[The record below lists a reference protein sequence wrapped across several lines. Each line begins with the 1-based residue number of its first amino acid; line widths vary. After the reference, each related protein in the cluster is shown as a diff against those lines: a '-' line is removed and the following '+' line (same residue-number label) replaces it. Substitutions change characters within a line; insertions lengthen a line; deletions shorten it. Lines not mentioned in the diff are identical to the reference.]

1 MTMKVKTHR
10 KIKKPSF
17 ILTYWEC
24 LIVVAAFLALIGV
37 LVYGNYA
44 GEYGERASR
53 MMATE
58 ESRMSG
64 IIAITLNKE
73 KVTPQ
78 DVVRLKQELVW
89 HYSTTGQRFEVY
101 YNKEKITDTS
111 RAMIMH
117 YSPEY
122 DAGEEPQLY
131 FFELADEKY
140 LKYFDTPEVLQYKTV
155 IPVIDLSEGVHI
167 NPKFDEQPVIEIGV
181 REAYVNFETGK
192 FIPVSCY
199 VLDPKAEHSLQLSGV
214 LVSIPIEKGSPELK
228 GYTYIKSNGIDNF
241 SASIEGYEGP
251 EEEPYNTAVS
261 MNDYGIYYGYK
272 SSKITVESFD
282 DAYKTQI
289 MIGNCVLVIAM
300 LALTLI
306 PAALIFNRKKRDYEI
321 FEYRRKVTDA
331 MAHDLKTPMAAI
343 LTYAEN
349 LENHTGENKQ
359 EFYVSK
365 ISEKV
370 WQMNKMV
377 NSMLDFSRGE
387 NDSVTVNKT
396 AVDIGAV
403 LADAIAENEHEITK
417 RSLKV
422 DYDKKEVTVN
432 TDKVLFSQAV
442 GNLINNAAL
451 YAKEG
456 STVSITC
463 DSSKVCV
470 INVVAEKVE
479 DAEAMKQPFAKGN
492 ESRRNMGSGLGLA
505 IAENNLVLLGYKLEV
520 KSEGDNFVVTITL

>member
-1 MTMKVKTHR
+1 MTMKTR
-10 KIKKPSF
+10 KRIKKPNF
-17 ILTYWEC
+17 IISYCQC
-24 LIVVAAFLALIGV
+24 LAVVAAFLALAGLLI
-37 LVYGNYA
+37 YGSKA
-44 GEYGERASR
+44 SEYGSTAMRLSSTSVA
-53 MMATE
+53 AVN
-58 ESRMSG
+58 G
-64 IIAITLNKE
+64 NITLALNKE
-73 KVTPQ
+73 KVTSQ
-78 DVVRLKQELVW
+78 DIAKLKQQLLW
-89 HYSTTGQRFEVY
+89 HYSATGQLFEVY
-101 YNKEKITDTS
+101 YNQKMVADSS
-111 RAMIMH
+111 RTMIMH
-117 YSPEY
+117 YSPETP
-122 DAGEEPQLY
+122 DGDSQLY
-131 FFELADEKY
+131 FFELADPKY
-140 LKYFDTPEVLQYKTV
+140 LQYFDTPEVLKYKAV
-155 IPVIDLSEGVHI
+155 VPVIDYIDGPVLS
-167 NPKFDEQPVIEIGV
+167 PKYDEQPVIEIAV
-181 REAYVNFETGK
+181 REGYINLETGK
-192 FIPVSCY
+192 FIPVSVY
-199 VLDPKAEHSLQLSGV
+199 VYDTQDNQSLNTAKV
-214 LVSIPIEKGSPELK
+214 TVNIPVDTNSPELN
-228 GYTYIKSNGIDNF
+228 GYTHIKANGIDRDGYGG
-241 SASIEGYEGP
+241 SIEGYEGAAP
-251 EEEPYNTAVS
+251 DYSGQGVAI
-261 MNDYGIYYGYK
+261 NDYGVNFGYK
-272 SSKITVESFD
+272 STDIKVIPFD
-282 DAYKTQI
+282 EAYKTQVTVFNWI
-289 MIGNCVLVIAM
+289 LVVLIIA
-300 LALTLI
+300 LSLI
-306 PAALIFNRKKRDYEI
+306 PASFLYNRRKSNYEI
-321 FEYRRKVTDA
+321 FEYRRKTTDA

-349 LENHTGENKQ
+349 LENHTGEDKQ

-403 LADAIAENEHEITK
+403 LADAIADNDHEITK

-505 IAENNLVLLGYKLEV
+505 IAENNLVLLGYKLDV
-520 KSEGDNFVVTITL
+520 KNDGDRFVVTVTL